1 MPTGVYCRNKNIK
14 YGMTGKNHSFESK
27 KKIGESSKG
36 RNDGE
41 KNFFFGKKHTEESKR
56 KISISKKGKRV
67 VCGEKHWNWKGG
79 ITPIQYSIRNSYKYR
94 QWRSDVFTRDEF
106 TCQNCGIKGGY
117 LQAHHIKSFSDILEE
132 YKIKTMQEALSY
144 EELWNINNGIT
155 LCEKCHKVSGQKLG
169 GG

>member
-67 VCGEKHWNWKGG
+67 VCGENHWNWKGG
-79 ITPIQYSIRNSYKYR
+79 MNILKRQEKIAGRKKPEQCELCGAFGRICFDHNHETGDFRGWICSRCNLVLGLVKDNTELLFALIKYLKN
-94 QWRSDVFTRDEF
+94 T
-106 TCQNCGIKGGY
+106 K
-117 LQAHHIKSFSDILEE
+117 
-132 YKIKTMQEALSY
+132 
-144 EELWNINNGIT
+144 
-155 LCEKCHKVSGQKLG
+155 
-169 GG
+169 